1 MPGLNWPFLAADY
14 FALTER
20 VAVVVAVLI
29 LLSSVDDLLID
40 LWYWSRRLYRRG
52 TAARRPAPLTPQ
64 QLSERAEQPIA
75 IMVPAWLEYDVIA
88 KMIENMVNVLD
99 YRHYLVF
106 VGTYANDAA
115 TIAEVERMRR
125 RYRQLRR
132 VEVPHDGPT
141 CKADCLNWVVQAIFL
156 HEQQNDMQFA
166 GVVLHDSEDVLHPL
180 ELRLFNYLLP
190 RKDMIQL
197 PVASLPR
204 HWYELVAG
212 TYMDEFAECHS
223 KDMVVRESAAGMV
236 PSAGVGTCFSRRAL
250 LALAA
255 DTGNQ
260 PFNTG
265 SLTEDYDIGARLARM
280 GLRSI
285 FVSFPVPCQVR
296 RRRWFGLGSP
306 REVTLQL
313 PLSVQ
318 EFFPDTFRAA
328 YRQRARWSLGIGL
341 QGWEQIE
348 WKGSFACRYLLLH
361 DRKCIVTTLIGVFS
375 YVLALQFLAF
385 YVARLNGYWTV
396 YYPLLYADNGWLL
409 YLLWIN
415 LAAFGLR
422 LAQRAYF
429 VTKLYG
435 WEHGL
440 LSVPRVV
447 VGNFVNFMASMR
459 AWKLFLSYLF
469 LGKRLAWDKTMHDF
483 PSGAQLLQ
491 QRARLGE
498 LLRAW
503 QSISEDELQRALDE
517 QSRNRQPL
525 GHILVAGGGFDEE
538 TLAEAL
544 ACQTDLPRGQAGAA
558 LVRAHAARLPAALC
572 ARHRVLCVG
581 ADAAGAPLV
590 AAGAA
595 PPDAA
600 VAELRDA
607 FGRAPALCIV
617 RDSEIAAG
625 LRLLRGHERGG
636 AGGAAPLGD
645 YLIEKGLLQRE
656 VAAALLHPYRAEQ
669 HGRIGDYLVGCGAI
683 LRSAL
688 EQAAHERRAQ
698 GPSAGAP

>member
-1 MPGLNWPFLAADY
+1 MFELDWTYFAADY
-14 FALTER
+14 FAFSER
-20 VAVVVAVLI
+20 LAVLMALLI

-40 LWYWSRRLYRRG
+40 LWYWSRRLYRHAGRAG
-52 TAARRPAPLTPQ
+52 RRPPPTPE
-64 QLSERAEQPIA
+64 QLRARPEQPIA

-125 RYRQLRR
+125 RYKQLRR

-156 HEQQNDMQFA
+156 HEQQHDMQFA

-197 PVASLPR
+197 PVASLAR

-212 TYMDEFAECHS
+212 TYMDEFAECHT

-250 LALAA
+250 LALVAETA
-255 DTGNQ
+255 NQ

-265 SLTEDYDIGARLARM
+265 SLTEDYDIGARLSRM

-285 FVSFPVPCQVR
+285 FVSFPVPCQEKR
-296 RRRWFGLGSP
+296 GGWFGLGKA
-306 REVTLQL
+306 RECTVYK
-313 PLSVQ
+313 PLAVH
-318 EFFPDTFRAA
+318 EFFPDTFRTA

-341 QGWEQIE
+341 QGWEQIA
-348 WKGSFACRYLLLH
+348 WTGSFACRYLLLH

-375 YVLALQFLAF
+375 YVLALQFLGF
-385 YVARLNGYWTV
+385 YLARLSGLWTV
-396 YYPLLYADNGWLL
+396 YYPLLYADNAWLL
-409 YLLWIN
+409 PLLWVN
-415 LAAFGLR
+415 LAAFGVR
-422 LAQRAYF
+422 LAQRVYF

-440 LSVPRVV
+440 LSIPRVV

-483 PSGAQLLQ
+483 PSGEQLRQ

-503 QSISEDELQRALDE
+503 QSISEEQLHQALDE
-517 QSRNRQPL
+517 QGRSGQPL
-525 GHILVAGGGFDEE
+525 GRILVAGGGIDED

-544 ACQTDLPRGQAGAA
+544 AYQAE
-558 LVRAHAARLPAALC
+558 L
-572 ARHRVLCVG
+572 
-581 ADAAGAPLV
+581 
-590 AAGAA
+590 

-600 VAELRDA
+600 EA
-607 FGRAPALCIV
+607 
-617 RDSEIAAG
+617 
-625 LRLLRGHERGG
+625 
-636 AGGAAPLGD
+636 AAP
-645 YLIEKGLLQRE
+645 EQQAPRPAA
-656 VAAALLHPYRAEQ
+656 VAP
-669 HGRIGDYLVGCGAI
+669 
-683 LRSAL
+683 
-688 EQAAHERRAQ
+688 
-698 GPSAGAP
+698 

>member
-1 MPGLNWPFLAADY
+1 MFELDWTYFAADY
-14 FALTER
+14 FAFTER
-20 VAVVVAVLI
+20 LAVLVALLI

-40 LWYWSRRLYRRG
+40 LWYWGRRLYRRAG
-52 TAARRPAPLTPQ
+52 RAGRRPPPT
-64 QLSERAEQPIA
+64 AEQLRARPEQFIA

-106 VGTYANDAA
+106 VGTYVNDAA

-125 RYRQLRR
+125 RYKQLRR
-132 VEVPHDGPT
+132 VEVPHNGPT

-156 HEQQNDMQFA
+156 HEQQNAMQFA

-197 PVASLPR
+197 PVASLAR

-212 TYMDEFAECHS
+212 TYMDEFAECHT

-250 LALAA
+250 LALVAETA
-255 DTGNQ
+255 NQ
-260 PFNTG
+260 PFNTS
-265 SLTEDYDIGARLARM
+265 SLTEDYDIGARLSRM

-285 FVSFPVPCQVR
+285 FVSFPVPCQEKR
-296 RRRWFGLGSP
+296 SSWFGLGKA
-306 REVTLQL
+306 RDCTVYK
-313 PLSVQ
+313 PLAVH
-318 EFFPDTFRAA
+318 EFFPDTFRTA

-341 QGWEQIE
+341 QGWEQIA
-348 WKGSFACRYLLLH
+348 WTGSFACRYLLLH

-375 YVLALQFLAF
+375 YVLALQFLGF
-385 YVARLNGYWTV
+385 YLARLSGVWTV
-396 YYPLLYADNGWLL
+396 YYPLLYADNAWLL
-409 YLLWIN
+409 PLLWVN
-415 LAAFGLR
+415 LAAFGVR
-422 LAQRAYF
+422 LAQRVYF

-440 LSVPRVV
+440 LSIPRVV

-483 PSGAQLLQ
+483 PSGEQLQQ

-503 QSISEDELQRALDE
+503 QSISEEQLQQALDE
-517 QSRNRQPL
+517 QGRSGQPL
-525 GHILVAGGGFDEE
+525 GQILVAGGGIDED

-544 ACQTDLPRGQAGAA
+544 SYQGEL
-558 LVRAHAARLPAALC
+558 
-572 ARHRVLCVG
+572 
-581 ADAAGAPLV
+581 
-590 AAGAA
+590 

-600 VAELRDA
+600 
-607 FGRAPALCIV
+607 
-617 RDSEIAAG
+617 
-625 LRLLRGHERGG
+625 
-636 AGGAAPLGD
+636 
-645 YLIEKGLLQRE
+645 
-656 VAAALLHPYRAEQ
+656 
-669 HGRIGDYLVGCGAI
+669 
-683 LRSAL
+683 
-688 EQAAHERRAQ
+688 EQAAQEQHAQ
-698 GPSAGAP
+698 RPAAGTP